1 VTSRDAPE
9 TIEFRRGSGT
19 LVYRRDPRLTCIAS
33 EDDAA
38 RRASRWSLPEEGLAV
53 VETADAAG
61 RASRPV
67 YRLGDGPLPF
77 VPTGRLWVRLPPGQS
92 LANAADALSDLGL
105 RIAKVHEVAPHAG
118 WVEDA
123 RGHAVAALASTDL
136 VRERLGAEVVEPEL
150 LTVKR

>member
-1 VTSRDAPE
+1 MSRDAPE
-9 TIEFRRGSGT
+9 TIEIRRGGGT
-19 LVYRRDPRLTCIAS
+19 LVYRRDRRLTCIAS

-38 RRASRWSLPEEGLAV
+38 RRASQWSLPEEGLAV
-53 VETADAAG
+53 VEAADAAG
-61 RASRPV
+61 RAGRPV

-92 LANAADALSDLGL
+92 LTSAGDSLSELGL
-105 RIAKVHEVAPHAG
+105 RIAKVQEAAPHAG

-123 RGHAVAALASTDL
+123 RGDVGAALGVVDL
-136 VRERLGAEVVEPEL
+136 VRERLGAEMVEPEM

>member
-1 VTSRDAPE
+1 MSRDAPE
-9 TIEFRRGSGT
+9 TIEIRRGGGT
-19 LVYRRDPRLTCIAS
+19 LVYRRDRRLTCIAS
-33 EDDAA
+33 EHEAA
-38 RRASRWSLPEEGLAV
+38 RRASRWSLPEAGLAV

-61 RASRPV
+61 RAGLPV

-92 LANAADALSDLGL
+92 LVSAADALSELGL
-105 RIAKVHEVAPHAG
+105 RIVKIHEAAAHAG

-123 RGHAVAALASTDL
+123 RGDGVAALPSADL
-136 VRERLGAEVVEPEL
+136 VRDRLGAEIVEPEM